1 MKEAGY
7 DQDQIAV
14 IRKEVEHY
22 EKVRAEV
29 KLASGDYID
38 LKKYEPA
45 MRALMDRYISASESE
60 KLSAF
65 DDKSLVDLIVEKGP
79 DAINSLPDAVTKSEV
94 AVAEI
99 IENNVRKLI
108 TDEMPTNPKY
118 YQRMSE
124 LLDELVKKRK
134 RADLEYRKYLEEI
147 IALSKKVKNP
157 SESESYPNEIN
168 TRGKQALYD
177 NLGKD
182 QVKAESV
189 HNAII
194 SSRYDS
200 WRGDTRKERAIKIAI
215 QKVLPEISDQESKDL
230 FEIIKNQNEY

>member
-1 MKEAGY
+1 
-7 DQDQIAV
+7 
-14 IRKEVEHY
+14 
-22 EKVRAEV
+22 
-29 KLASGDYID
+29 
-38 LKKYEPA
+38 
-45 MRALMDRYISASESE
+45 
-60 KLSAF
+60 
-65 DDKSLVDLIVEKGP
+65 
-79 DAINSLPDAVTKSEV
+79 
-94 AVAEI
+94 
-99 IENNVRKLI
+99 
-108 TDEMPTNPKY
+108 MPTNPKY